1 MRKLLLRSA
10 LSVLTLTAATALFA
24 VTAKDAPEKITI
36 QDCQSKKPAVVFPH
50 AAHFEVTEC
59 SHCHHTQADLKKGG
73 TMEVQACR
81 TCHVTPEKAETP
93 ICSQMSMTKNPFHM
107 VCITCHKEQVA
118 KNASSKAPTKCDGC
132 HVKS

>member
-10 LSVLTLTAATALFA
+10 LSVLALTAATALFA

-36 QDCQSKKPAVVFPH
+36 QDCQNKKPAVVFPH

-59 SHCHHTQADLKKGG
+59 KTCHHTQPELKMGA
-73 TMEVQACR
+73 TIEVQACR
-81 TCHVTPEKAETP
+81 TCHVTPEKADTP
-93 ICSQMSMTKNPFHM
+93 TCSQMSMTKNPFHM

-118 KNASSKAPTKCDGC
+118 KNAASKAPTKCDGC